1 MGTTLNSL
9 LGCFFREAR
18 NFPIFNNFYKNSFRK
33 EEKCPLNPT
42 TKRKKRLRLPEGLLR
57 RPNNKKMQEKPLLER
72 KQNCKPRELQKGK
85 RKLENLSAND
95 NLVKWILLRN
105 NSKVTGGWITVS
117 IAEKC
122 Q

>member
-1 MGTTLNSL
+1 MGTLNSL

-18 NFPIFNNFYKNSFRK
+18 NFPIFNTFTKTFRK

-57 RPNNKKMQEKPLLER
+57 RPNNKKTLEKPLLER

-85 RKLENLSAND
+85 RKLANLSAND
-95 NLVKWILLRN
+95 NFVKWIRLRN
-105 NSKVTGGWITVS
+105 NSKVTG
-117 IAEKC
+117 
-122 Q
+122 